1 MKKKLRLYCGLLA
14 VVLVAAIVCNNFEL
28 YVPTNNEGEELFFGE
43 LPKDY
48 EYSEITENDTLTYPK
63 KREGFNVKVYP
74 WYRMCDNRYL
84 LCKVGGQT
92 CRVDIREISLQMP
105 WNRMVHFK
113 PYIVSVVTRIPI
125 WLLFAWLLVI
135 VFQVLRSVKRSE
147 VFVARIAKKLEWAGI
162 LLVVIQLLSFA
173 RTCIVAHTCEQ
184 YIKIMNHDIYWKL
197 GDVTYFVIGLAL
209 MILSQIIL
217 MGKELQEEQELT
229 I

>member
-1 MKKKLRLYCGLLA
+1 MKNKLKIYSVLLV
-14 VVLVAAIVCNNFEL
+14 VVLVAAIVSNNFEL
-28 YVPTNNEGEELFFGE
+28 YAPTYNEGEELFFGE
-43 LPKDY
+43 LPEDY
-48 EYSEITENDTLTYPK
+48 MYSEITGNDTATYYK

-74 WYRMCDNRYL
+74 WYRLCDNRYL

-113 PYIVSVVTRIPI
+113 PYIVSVVTLIPI
-125 WLLFAWLLVI
+125 CLLFVWLLVI
-135 VFQVLRSVKRSE
+135 VYQVLRSVKRSE

-162 LLVVIQLLSFA
+162 LLVIIQLLSFA
-173 RTCIVAHTCEQ
+173 RTCIVTHTCEQ

-197 GDVTYFVIGLAL
+197 GDITYFVIGLAL

-217 MGKELQEEQELT
+217 MGKDLKEEQELT